1 MKTATKTAKTII
13 ESIRLGRKE
22 PVMFMYKNKHDDQL
36 GLVAHT
42 GIEFKPGDKFHL
54 AINEI
59 YAEVYTVKKVKYT
72 KDVGDK
78 YNKQFRNGKPEFN
91 FGFEQGTYWMLDCE
105 WEIKPLSAITEI
117 EVS

>member
-13 ESIRLGRKE
+13 ESIRLGRRA
-22 PVMFMYKNKHDDQL
+22 PVMFMCKNKREGQL
-36 GLVAHT
+36 GLITHT

-54 AINEI
+54 DLDEV
-59 YAEVYTVKKVKYT
+59 YAEVFTVKGIQYT

-91 FGFEQGTYWMLDCE
+91 FGFEQGTYWMLGCE
-105 WEIKPLSAITEI
+105 WELKPLSAITEL